1 MDARILLTG
10 RPGSG
15 KTTAVAKLARELQ
28 QRDVPLTGFLTEEV
42 RASGARIGFDL
53 VGFDGSR
60 EILARKGLGAKQ
72 KVGRYGVDVA
82 AVDAFSKRVLDGIR
96 SLPEPGLVIIDEVG
110 KMELFSQT
118 FQDLVTQVVEGSH
131 PFLLTITQAPLELP
145 RELLA
150 RDDVEVHELTPENR
164 QALPDQILARL
175 AP

>member
-1 MDARILLTG
+1 MDARVLLTG

-15 KTTAVAKLARELQ
+15 KTTVVMKIVRELQ
-28 QRDVPLTGFLTEEV
+28 QRDVLLTGFLTEEV

-60 EILARKGLGAKQ
+60 ETLARQGLETKP

-82 AVDAFSKRVLDGIR
+82 AVDAFSKRVVDGIR
-96 SLPEPGLVIIDEVG
+96 SLPKQGLVIIDEVG
-110 KMELFSQT
+110 KMELFSHT
-118 FQDLVTQVVEGSH
+118 FRDLVMQVVEANH
-131 PFLLTITQAPLELP
+131 PFLLTVTQAPLELP

-150 RDDVEVHELTPENR
+150 RVDVEVHELTPENR
-164 QALPDQILARL
+164 QALPNQILARL